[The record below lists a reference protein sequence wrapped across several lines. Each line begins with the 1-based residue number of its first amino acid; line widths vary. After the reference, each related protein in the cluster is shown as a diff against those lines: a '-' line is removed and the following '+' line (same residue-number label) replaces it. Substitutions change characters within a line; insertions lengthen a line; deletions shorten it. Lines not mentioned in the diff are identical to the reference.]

1 MTRRILLPAI
11 PVAALL
17 LLWEWAARGAWINPM
32 LYPPPSR
39 ILADLARVYAQGSGD
54 SGSVLLTHMGTTLR
68 RLFLA
73 TALGTVLGIA
83 AGVAMG
89 LSARVHEHLN
99 RFITFLMPIP
109 GIAMAPVFIL
119 WLGFGDPAII
129 SVSAIAAFFPVVA
142 NTAAGLRSV
151 DPSLAQS
158 ARIMGAGPLKVL
170 LHVYIPWSSVY
181 IFTGVKLGLAR
192 CWRTVVAVELIAAA
206 NWGLGYMIW
215 DAAEYM
221 NAGVVYGGILILGLT
236 YVLIEQALIVP
247 LERLTVVRW
256 GMMRK

>member
-1 MTRRILLPAI
+1 MTRRIILPAV

-17 LLWEWAARGAWINPM
+17 LLWEWAASTALINPM

-39 ILADLARVYAQGSGD
+39 ILTDLGRVYALESNGNSML
-54 SGSVLLTHMGTTLR
+54 VEHMAATLR

-73 TALGTVLGIA
+73 TALGTGLGIIT
-83 AGVAMG
+83 GVAMG
-89 LSARVHEHLN
+89 LSARIYEHLN

-109 GIAMAPVFIL
+109 GIAMAPVFII

-158 ARIMGAGPLKVL
+158 ARIMGAGPLGVL
-170 LHVYIPWSSVY
+170 FHVYIPWSAVY

-221 NAGVVYGGILILGLT
+221 NSGVVYGGILILGLT
-236 YVLIEQALIVP
+236 YVVIEQALILP
-247 LERLTVVRW
+247 LERVTVVRW